1 MPPVRLSKSAERWFL
16 TKVAELAEVS
26 PAAARKL
33 IERLE
38 RQKTLLS
45 SFPQMTEK
53 GILEGTRKVSMPP
66 LVLTI
71 RARGGMVEIA
81 AIRDAR
87 QKDAYAPAE
96 LIPADPNDD
105 DDDKEETYS
114 GVACCRFRGQ
124 SVKLI
129 PPSFRTRPG

>member
-1 MPPVRLSKSAERWFL
+1 MPPVRLSRSAERWFL
-16 TKVAELAEVS
+16 SKIAELAEVN

-38 RQKTLLS
+38 RQKDLLS

-53 GILEGTRKVSMPP
+53 GPLEGTRKVSMPP

-71 RARGGMVEIA
+71 RARDGIVEIA

-96 LIPADPNDD
+96 LMAAEDRD
-105 DDDKEETYS
+105 EEDGDGATHGGDATS
-114 GVACCRFRGQ
+114 GD
-124 SVKLI
+124 
-129 PPSFRTRPG
+129 

>member
-16 TKVAELAEVS
+16 NKVIALAEVN

-38 RQKTLLS
+38 RQKDLLS

-53 GILEGTRKVSMPP
+53 GVLDGTRKVSMPP

-71 RARGGMVEIA
+71 RAREGMVEIA
-81 AIRDAR
+81 AMRDAR
-87 QKDAYAPAE
+87 QKDAYTPDE
-96 LIPADPNDD
+96 LAADYDNSDD
-105 DDDKEETYS
+105 EDNEDTHS
-114 GVACCRFRGQ
+114 GVA
-124 SVKLI
+124 K
-129 PPSFRTRPG
+129 PAPRP

>member
-16 TKVAELAEVS
+16 SRIAELAEVN

-33 IERLE
+33 VERLE
-38 RQKTLLS
+38 RQRDLLS
-45 SFPQMTEK
+45 SFPQMTER

-71 RARGGMVEIA
+71 RSRGGIVEIA

-87 QKDAYAPAE
+87 QKDAYAPVE
-96 LIPADPNDD
+96 MLPVDD
-105 DDDKEETYS
+105 HDEEDKEKT
-114 GVACCRFRGQ
+114 V
-124 SVKLI
+124 
-129 PPSFRTRPG
+129 